1 MLCNFNFLCI
11 KYNFLFVEGAEFL
24 LVAELHKIS
33 QLNLN
38 SESPQLLEIPLQNVH
53 NVVAIDYH
61 YGNHCLY
68 FQDTDEEKIFV
79 SFYDYHVCQ
88 SIKVLII
95 IQNIVK
101 EVLHNMNM
109 KNLFTK

>member
-1 MLCNFNFLCI
+1 M
-11 KYNFLFVEGAEFL
+11 FVEGAEFL

-38 SESPQLLEIPLQNVH
+38 SESPQLLEIPLENVH
-53 NVVAIDYH
+53 NVVALDYH

-79 SFYDYHVCQ
+79 SFYGYPSHV
-88 SIKVLII
+88 SKY
-95 IQNIVK
+95 
-101 EVLHNMNM
+101 
-109 KNLFTK
+109 